1 MGGADRAADAR
12 TLRQPCQTQGL
23 FGSGAALS
31 DFVQAC
37 FIEGGQH
44 CNREQDRR

>member
-1 MGGADRAADAR
+1 MGGADRTADAG

-37 FIEGGQH
+37 FVKRCQH
-44 CNREQDRR
+44 CDREQDRR